1 MLGSFEGTAVELG
14 ETVDGAEVMVI
25 LGIAEGAAVGGSEG
39 LPVLTKV
46 GTAVGRL
53 VENFVGGF

>member
-1 MLGSFEGTAVELG
+1 MLGSFEGAAVELG

-25 LGIAEGAAVGGSEG
+25 LGIAEGASVGVSEG
-39 LPVLTKV
+39 FPVLTKV